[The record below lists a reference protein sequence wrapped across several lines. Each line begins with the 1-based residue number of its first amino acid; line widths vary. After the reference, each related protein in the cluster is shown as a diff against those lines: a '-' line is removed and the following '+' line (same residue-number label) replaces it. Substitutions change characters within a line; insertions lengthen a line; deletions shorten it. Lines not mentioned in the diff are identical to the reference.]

1 MKLRSSI
8 MGLVALTAIGVIPLL
23 GGCGSTVTI
32 SHHGWKGSWTF
43 PKTFAL
49 SLPTNTRGISQ
60 GVLNSSY
67 GTAAKLVVSARSSI
81 VPPADMVNMVV
92 QSFDPS
98 ELSVQVAVQGGHL
111 AGASGVVRLKVL
123 NAAGKVLATKDAAY
137 AINGNTLYLQNPGA
151 LKSWLRTHGSA
162 LVKEGANGI
171 RVAANLPMI
180 RNPNAPSVHLMTTIK
195 YNGTLIG
202 SITGNFR
209 GLRGL
214 HRGCGIVGVHCKVQ

>member
-8 MGLVALTAIGVIPLL
+8 MGLVALTAIGVL

-49 SLPTNTRGISQ
+49 LLPTNTRGISQ

-81 VPPADMVNMVV
+81 VLPADMVNIVV

-111 AGASGVVRLKVL
+111 AGATGIARLQVL
-123 NAAGKVLATKDAAY
+123 NAVGKVLATQDAVY
-137 AINGNTLYLQNPGA
+137 AIVGNTLYLQNPGA

-162 LVKEGANGI
+162 LVKEGTNGI
-171 RVAANLPMI
+171 QIAANLPMI
-180 RNPNAPSVHLMTTIK
+180 RNPNAPSVHVMTTIK
-195 YNGTLIG
+195 YNGTSIG

-209 GLRGL
+209 GLHIHPVCRSGTT
-214 HRGCGIVGVHCKVQ
+214 VGAHCKLQ